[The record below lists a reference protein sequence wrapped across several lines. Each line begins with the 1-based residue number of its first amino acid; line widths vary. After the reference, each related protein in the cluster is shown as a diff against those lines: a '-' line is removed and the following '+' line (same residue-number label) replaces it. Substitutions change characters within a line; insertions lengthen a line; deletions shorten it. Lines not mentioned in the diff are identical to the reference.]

1 MYDAALT
8 LRAAR
13 ADYFARSGFAAGG
26 NYDDKWVKLKLGG
39 RTIFAFPNTAARVR
53 AVRLHD
59 LHHVLAEYDT
69 TWTGEAEIAAW
80 ELASGCRSYVAAWLL
95 NIGAAAIGL
104 LIAPRRVLRAFA
116 RGRTTGNLYRMTFD
130 EALLERRVGD
140 VRAELGL
147 TPAA

>member
-1 MYDAALT
+1 MYDGTLT

-13 ADYFARSGFAAGG
+13 EEYFAGSGFAAGG
-26 NYDDKWVKLKLGG
+26 NYDDRLVWVKLG
-39 RTIFAFPNTAARVR
+39 RWRVPVLPNSAARLR

-69 TWTGEAEIAAW
+69 SWTGEAEIGAW
-80 ELASGCRSYVAAWLL
+80 ELASGCRSFVAAWLL
-95 NIGAAAIGL
+95 DIGAAALGL
-104 LIAPRRVLRAFA
+104 LIAPRRVARAFA
-116 RGRTTGNLYRMTFD
+116 RGRRTRNLYRGEYD
-130 EALLERRVGD
+130 EAMLDRTVGE